1 MRTKVRLHLDEE
13 LIPYYPELSR
23 EMITRTNT
31 SISAKIKQTIID
43 LPGSPQCGHL
53 LNLLSFEAQFGFTDF
68 EREYLADC
76 NYEVKIR
83 KVVICDGYLE
93 VYGEKVK

>member
-1 MRTKVRLHLDEE
+1 MRTKVRLHLNEE
-13 LIPYYPELSR
+13 LIPNYPELSR
-23 EMITRTNT
+23 EFITGMNN
-31 SISAKIKQTIID
+31 SISAKIKQTIVD
-43 LPGSPQCGHL
+43 LPGPPQCGHL

-93 VYGEKVK
+93 VYGKKVE